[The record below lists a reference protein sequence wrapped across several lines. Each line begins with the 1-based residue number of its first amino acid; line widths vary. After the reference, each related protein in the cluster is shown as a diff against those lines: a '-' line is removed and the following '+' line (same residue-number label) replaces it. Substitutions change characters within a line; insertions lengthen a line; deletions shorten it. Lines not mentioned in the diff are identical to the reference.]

1 MRGASVAASPASAAC
16 ILAATAAWSLGSVL
30 STTRFALAPGANGF
44 ASEMLCGGTLL
55 VVASFALGERPQWP
69 QWPPQPAAVAA
80 WLYLVVL
87 GSPVAF
93 SAYMYLLAHAGAP
106 LASSYAFVNPL
117 IVLLLGNALAGESVT
132 RGEWLT
138 CAVILVAVLL
148 ILLARRRR

>member
-1 MRGASVAASPASAAC
+1 MMRGASVAASPASAAC

-30 STTRFALAPGANGF
+30 STTRFALAPGASGF

-55 VVASFALGERPQWP
+55 LVASFALGERPQWR
-69 QWPPQPAAVAA
+69 PQPAAVAA

-87 GSPVAF
+87 GSLVAF